1 MIQPGASDDHSSPRA
16 IVTPR
21 GHSSSLS
28 SSSFARA
35 RGDRVKKSRNGLKT
49 RNVSL
54 ALRTMEHDGAK
65 NGEPPTLWSARTHF
79 SPSLVVSSLT
89 SRFYRI
95 FAARVSTRDT
105 CFFFFFFFFTCAG
118 FTESR
123 GAVLLARV
131 RKNCRLSRRSRF
143 TRGKNGRKN
152 PVISFS
158 IKLFRLLVNYY
169 NCGYWQT
176 TKSEWH
182 QKH

>member
-105 CFFFFFFFFTCAG
+105 CFFFFFFFFHLCGIYRIQRGG
-118 FTESR
+118 FISPSSKELSAITTLTIYARKKRTKESCDFFF
-123 GAVLLARV
+123 
-131 RKNCRLSRRSRF
+131 N
-143 TRGKNGRKN
+143 
-152 PVISFS
+152 
-158 IKLFRLLVNYY
+158 
-169 NCGYWQT
+169 
-176 TKSEWH
+176 
-182 QKH
+182 